1 MEIVVQ
7 RGTPP
12 REIDVEKLADCQ
24 KPGYLNLKIKL
35 KLISLYPQISRDLI
49 NDAIDHIDL
58 VPFTTLKN
66 SDQKLLLANIIKYQL
81 MIRGIDADIN
91 TICNIF

>member
-7 RGTPP
+7 RGIPP
-12 REIDVEKLADCQ
+12 RQINVGNLADCQ

-35 KLISLYPQISRDLI
+35 ELISMYPQVSRDLI

-66 SDQKLLLANIIKYQL
+66 TDQKLLLANIIKYQL
-81 MIRGIDADIN
+81 MIRGVEIDVDKL
-91 TICNIF
+91 CNIF